1 MDGIITQFLSAL
13 LEAGE
18 FLSWGI
24 VYLIWNQ
31 SQMRR
36 ELENWKGQVEKRLT
50 ILETLNPDI
59 KP

>member
-1 MDGIITQFLSAL
+1 MDGIITPFLSAL